1 MAVYNIGQ
9 YIKLKREQLG
19 ITQAALCE
27 GLCTQATL
35 SRIETGEQIPQGDT
49 MLSLLQRLGESYL
62 SIDSLMSQSDLEKIK
77 ATREIRRLCNQG
89 RYKEAQKLLDAISG
103 YKGMSKQDIQFCD
116 MMNTMILCAEGLITK
131 ETALQNDE
139 KTLRMTCKSYRIDNL
154 PKIMTFNEISLLN
167 KIACCYDDLGQSDK
181 AITILYHIISFHK
194 SGIVDE
200 QESLRTLPMVLY
212 NLSNILG
219 MSGNYDECL
228 SICNEGIELETKTK
242 SYYFLP
248 SYMYNKGW
256 ALTKRGRAEDR
267 EEAKKL
273 LLDAYDLSRIIND
286 RPNRTRLIAKM
297 LSADYGL
304 LV

>member
-35 SRIETGEQIPQGDT
+35 SRIENGEQIPQGDT

-89 RYKEAQKLLDAISG
+89 RYKEAQKLLDSISG
-103 YKGMSKQDIQFCD
+103 CRGMSKQDIQFCD
-116 MMNTMILCAEGLITK
+116 MMNTEILCAEGLITK

-139 KTLRMTCKSYRIDNL
+139 KTLRMTCENYRIDNL

-167 KIACCYDDLGQSDK
+167 KIACYYDYLGQSDK
-181 AITILYHIISFHK
+181 AIKILYHIISFHK

-219 MSGNYDECL
+219 RSGNYDDCL
-228 SICNEGIELETKTK
+228 SICNEGIELEMKTK

-256 ALTKRGRAEDR
+256 VLTKRGRAEDR

-297 LSADYGL
+297 LSEDYGL

>member
-1 MAVYNIGQ
+1 MAVYNIGK
-9 YIKLKREQLG
+9 YIKIKREQLG
-19 ITQAALCE
+19 ITQAILCE

-35 SRIETGEQIPQGDT
+35 SRIENGEQIPQGDT

-62 SIDSLMSQSDLEKIK
+62 SIDSLVSQSDLEKIK

-89 RYKEAQKLLDAISG
+89 RYKEAQKLLDTISD
-103 YKGMSKQDIQFCD
+103 YKGMSKQDIQFCN
-116 MMNTMILCAEGLITK
+116 MMNTEILRADGLITT
-131 ETALQNDE
+131 ETALQNYE
-139 KTLRMTCKSYRIDNL
+139 KTLRTTCKSYRIDNL
-154 PKIMTFNEISLLN
+154 PQIMTFNEISLLN
-167 KIACCYDDLGQSDK
+167 MIACCYDDLRQSDK
-181 AITILYHIISFHK
+181 AVKILHHIISFHK

-200 QESLRTLPMVLY
+200 QESLRTLPMILY

-219 MSGNYDECL
+219 RSGNYDECL
-228 SICNEGIELETKTK
+228 LISDEGIELEMKTK
-242 SYYFLP
+242 HYHFLP

-256 ALTKRGRAEDR
+256 ALTKRGRVEDR

-297 LSADYGL
+297 LSEDYGL
-304 LV
+304 IV